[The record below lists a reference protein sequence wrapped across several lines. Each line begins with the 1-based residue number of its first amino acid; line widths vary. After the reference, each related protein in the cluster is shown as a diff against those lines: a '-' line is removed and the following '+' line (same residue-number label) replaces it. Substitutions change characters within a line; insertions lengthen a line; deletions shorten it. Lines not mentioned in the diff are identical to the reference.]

1 MYDRIL
7 VPTDGSPGVG
17 RAVEHAVDLATIHDA
32 TVHAIYVVN
41 SATFAGLPMEASW
54 NGISDVL
61 REEGQEALELVE
73 ETAQKTDLPLQTRLI
88 DGSPRRAIVEYADGH
103 DCDLIVMGT
112 HGRGGINRLL
122 MGSVTE
128 GVIRTSDRPV
138 LTVQLGDKS
147 DDEDQRDDTRTES

>member
-1 MYDRIL
+1 
-7 VPTDGSPGVG
+7 
-17 RAVEHAVDLATIHDA
+17 
-32 TVHAIYVVN
+32 
-41 SATFAGLPMEASW
+41 MEASW

-73 ETAQKTDLPLQTRLI
+73 ETAKKADVPLQTRLI

-138 LTVQLGDKS
+138 LTVQLGDRS
-147 DDEDQRDDTRTES
+147 DGDEQQDDTATES

>member
-7 VPTDGSPGVG
+7 VPTDGSTGVG
-17 RAVEHAVDLATIHDA
+17 RAVEHAIELATIHGA

-54 NGISDVL
+54 DGISDVL
-61 REEGQEALELVE
+61 REEGEEALALVE
-73 ETAQKTDLPLQTRLI
+73 ELAAESEVSVETRLI
-88 DGSPRRAIVEYADGH
+88 DGSPRRAIVEYAEGH

-112 HGRGGINRLL
+112 HGRGGIDRLL

-138 LTVQLGDKS
+138 LTVRRASTADAV
-147 DDEDQRDDTRTES
+147 DEPDRDA

>member
-17 RAVEHAVDLATIHDA
+17 RAVDHAVDLAATHDA

-61 REEGQEALELVE
+61 REEGQEALKLSNE
-73 ETAQKTDLPLQTRLI
+73 PLIKRMC
-88 DGSPRRAIVEYADGH
+88 P
-103 DCDLIVMGT
+103 
-112 HGRGGINRLL
+112 
-122 MGSVTE
+122 
-128 GVIRTSDRPV
+128 
-138 LTVQLGDKS
+138 
-147 DDEDQRDDTRTES
+147 

>member
-1 MYDRIL
+1 M
-7 VPTDGSPGVG
+7 
-17 RAVEHAVDLATIHDA
+17 
-32 TVHAIYVVN
+32 
-41 SATFAGLPMEASW
+41 
-54 NGISDVL
+54 
-61 REEGQEALELVE
+61 
-73 ETAQKTDLPLQTRLI
+73 PLKTRLI

-147 DDEDQRDDTRTES
+147 DNDDQRDDTPTQA

>member
-7 VPTDGSPGVG
+7 VPTDGSTGVG
-17 RAVEHAVDLATIHDA
+17 RAVEHAIELATIHDA

-54 NGISDVL
+54 DGISDVL
-61 REEGQEALELVE
+61 REEGEEALELVE
-73 ETAQKTDLPLQTRLI
+73 ELAARSTVPVETRLI
-88 DGSPRRAIVEYADGH
+88 DGSPRRAIVEYAEGH

-112 HGRGGINRLL
+112 HGRGGIDRLL

-138 LTVQLGDKS
+138 LTVRRASTADPDGEPD
-147 DDEDQRDDTRTES
+147 RDV

>member
-7 VPTDGSPGVG
+7 VPTDGSAGVG
-17 RAVEHAVDLATIHDA
+17 RAVEHAIELATIHDA

-54 NGISDVL
+54 DGISDVL
-61 REEGQEALELVE
+61 REDGQEALELVE
-73 ETAQKTDLPLQTRLI
+73 DVAAESAVPVETRLV
-88 DGSPRRAIVEYADGH
+88 DGSPRRAIVEYAKGH

-112 HGRGGINRLL
+112 HGRGGIDRLL

-128 GVIRTSDRPV
+128 GVIRTSEKPV
-138 LTVQLGDKS
+138 LTVRRTT
-147 DDEDQRDDTRTES
+147 DEDVDPEQDG